1 MHCNVLILRTLKY
14 FLRRARRTMWTETPS
29 LSPGEDT
36 GILTTQG
43 DFYCAINT
51 KTKGS
56 KVIFI
61 AQMGTFPPKRPMC
74 NCGKFLNDMAH

>member
-1 MHCNVLILRTLKY
+1 MHCNVLILRTLNY

-51 KTKGS
+51 KTKA
-56 KVIFI
+56 IFI
-61 AQMGTFPPKRPMC
+61 AQMGTFPPQE
-74 NCGKFLNDMAH
+74 AYV